1 MSVSACDGSCSMSQ
15 ACGSS
20 PLVEVLEMPCRSII
34 NKHHQYGG
42 AAAII
47 WQDVFRV
54 LFDVFDALSV
64 V

>member
-1 MSVSACDGSCSMSQ
+1 MSQ